1 MNDDLIN
8 YYITC
13 KTLIIF
19 GHTDKTKN
27 GYLAELE
34 NKDGKANNKTPEEVK
49 NLLKN
54 IKAEECLYMSCH
66 SEAIAKDLPY
76 KKKIY
81 INKDYGIDESAVFEF
96 LYYFLTSNK
105 TF

>member
-1 MNDDLIN
+1 
-8 YYITC
+8 
-13 KTLIIF
+13 
-19 GHTDKTKN
+19 
-27 GYLAELE
+27 
-34 NKDGKANNKTPEEVK
+34 
-49 NLLKN
+49 
-54 IKAEECLYMSCH
+54 MSCH

-105 TF
+105 TFKDAFNDAI